1 VTAAPDE
8 PRGPDDP
15 GRSGDPGASGEV
27 TTDPLAEA
35 AGSLDDLRVR
45 GCMERDEEDRERLA
59 AVLYER
65 LHPAMAV
72 LGLLFLVVV
81 LSQGAATTGTTLHRV
96 LVAVTWVLWA
106 VFAAEYALRLVI
118 APHRGRFLRRTW
130 WQLLFLAVPFLT
142 MVRALLV
149 LRMARPTRVALA
161 AVRGS
166 RSAAASLT
174 SRAAWL
180 GVVTV
185 IVIFSSAD
193 ILQTTGAVESYGD
206 ALYAAAMAAIT
217 GEPSGADDGVGR
229 ILDVALALYA
239 VAFFATSA
247 GIVGA
252 FFVQG
257 RGPGSPVIPSLA
269 PPSTVPA
276 PEPSPA
282 SASSTPR

>member
-1 VTAAPDE
+1 MTG
-8 PRGPDDP
+8 RP
-15 GRSGDPGASGEV
+15 GTPGAPLDPAEA
-27 TTDPLAEA
+27 TTDPLTDA
-35 AGSLDDLRVR
+35 AASLDDLRVR
-45 GCMERDEEDRERLA
+45 GCMERDADQREHLA

-81 LSQGAATTGTTLHRV
+81 LSQGAATTGSTVHRV

-106 VFAAEYALRLVI
+106 VFAAEYLLRLVI
-118 APHRGRFLRRTW
+118 APDRGRFLRRTW

-142 MVRALLV
+142 MIRALLV

-180 GVVTV
+180 GVVTI

-193 ILQTTGAVESYGD
+193 ILQTTAAVEPYGD
-206 ALYAAAMAAIT
+206 ALYAAAMLAIT
-217 GEPSGADDGVGR
+217 GRPSGAVDGVAR
-229 ILDVALALYA
+229 VLDVALALYA

-252 FFVQG
+252 FFLEG
-257 RGPGSPVIPSLA
+257 RDQRADAA
-269 PPSTVPA
+269 PA
-276 PEPSPA
+276 
-282 SASSTPR
+282 ASSSTTTPR